1 MKRASNLRSKLP
13 RHLLSR
19 LYGYLRRYLPF
30 IATLHYYPMKS
41 ITLAVAMTTVAS
53 AITLQDLIDAGATDK
68 PLAGDT
74 VTIVP
79 FTDIDTIYSDDNSE
93 SIEAVEAYG
102 APMNSCVRM
111 P

>member
-1 MKRASNLRSKLP
+1 
-13 RHLLSR
+13 
-19 LYGYLRRYLPF
+19 
-30 IATLHYYPMKS
+30 MKS
-41 ITLAVAMTTVAS
+41 ISLAVAMTTVAR

-68 PLAGDT
+68 PLDGNT

-79 FTDIDTIYSDDNSE
+79 FTDIDTIFADDNSE

-102 APMNSCVRM
+102 APISSCVGV